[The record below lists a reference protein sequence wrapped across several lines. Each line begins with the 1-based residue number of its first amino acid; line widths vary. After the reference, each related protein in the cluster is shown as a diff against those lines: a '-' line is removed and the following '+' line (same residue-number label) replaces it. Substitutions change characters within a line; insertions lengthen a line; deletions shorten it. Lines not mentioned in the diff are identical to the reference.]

1 MSKPKLFVEHRRD
14 VDWPAV
20 LERIELTDAALA
32 QMLTDY
38 GLKISRVTITE
49 LRSGKGVEPRY
60 GVGAALLEMAEC
72 YPHDAPAL
80 QDRTPTRKRGRR

>member
-1 MSKPKLFVEHRRD
+1 MTHPIYPEHRRD

-20 LERIELTDAALA
+20 LERIDLTDAGIS

-60 GVGAALLEMAEC
+60 SVGCALLELANCM
-72 YPHDAPAL
+72 PQDAPAI
-80 QDRTPTRKRGRR
+80 QDRATARKRGKR